1 MICEILG
8 TADGINKK
16 KSIDTRRFSVKDK
29 KIIDPSKVIIVSQAH
44 YKKI

>member
-29 KIIDPSKVIIVSQAH
+29 KIIDPLKGNHFLSSPLQKV
-44 YKKI
+44 